1 MTPNHGQETALKRVR
16 TCDSPFGGAGWSV
29 LFPTVSRLAERSR
42 SLEFTVFCLVVREA
56 VAMLCTADDQGQCAE
71 FRGELRRYLF
81 HLTVIHA
88 ALRRTPARKR
98 YEARIDDGT

>member
-42 SLEFTVFCLVVREA
+42 SLEFTVFASWSAKQWRCYARPTIRVNALNS
-56 VAMLCTADDQGQCAE
+56 
-71 FRGELRRYLF
+71 GESCG
-81 HLTVIHA
+81 
-88 ALRRTPARKR
+88 
-98 YEARIDDGT
+98 GTCST